1 MLKITPNYNS
11 TYSNQ
16 SFGRTKKFDRQLR
29 EIMQQD
35 RTLIGEIRKKDSAII
50 NKIKRTDGTL
60 INDVKKNQINES
72 KSLLLEKIRNQW
84 KKIIILN
91 AKY

>member
-16 SFGRTKKFDRQLR
+16 SFGR
-29 EIMQQD
+29 
-35 RTLIGEIRKKDSAII
+35 IGKIRKKDSAII
-50 NKIKRTDGTL
+50 NKIIRTDSTL

-72 KSLLLEKIRNQW
+72 KSLLLEKVRNQW
-84 KKIIILN
+84 KKILMFN
-91 AKY
+91 PKYY